1 MLTSHAVLTAW
12 IRDARAKLPT
22 RGSADLDPDLQSW
35 RKSETQTRHNREGG
49 VAGLEEFPD
58 KYSTT
63 RGDH

>member
-1 MLTSHAVLTAW
+1 MLTSHAILTAW
-12 IRDARAKLPT
+12 IRDARANLGILPAK
-22 RGSADLDPDLQSW
+22 SADPDLQSW
-35 RKSETQTRHNREGG
+35 QAAQSQTRHNQESG